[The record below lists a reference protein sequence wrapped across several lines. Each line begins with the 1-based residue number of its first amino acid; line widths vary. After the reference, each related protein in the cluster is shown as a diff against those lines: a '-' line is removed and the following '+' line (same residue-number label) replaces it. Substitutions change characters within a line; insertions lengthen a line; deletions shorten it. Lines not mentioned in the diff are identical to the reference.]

1 MYKLVK
7 YVCPECGNSFRMIV
21 SDVKEKEKL
30 ALKAKLVCSE
40 CGTEMSSEIV
50 RELDSLFDTSKVSD
64 ELVVYLLSRRFL
76 IASPF
81 EVVIRLDDLAKAGY
95 TGRVRVK
102 LWGKDVFHA
111 VSCPSKHSAMFV
123 KSREA

>member
-7 YVCPECGNSFRMIV
+7 YICPECGNIFRMIV

-30 ALKAKLVCSE
+30 ALKARLICSE
-40 CGTEMSSEIV
+40 CGTEMRAEIH
-50 RELDSLFDTSKVSD
+50 ELDSLFESNRIGD
-64 ELVVYLLSRRFL
+64 ELVIYLLSRRFL
-76 IASPF
+76 TASPF
-81 EVVIRLDDLAKAGY
+81 EIVIKLEDLVKAGY

-102 LWGKDVFHA
+102 LWGEDVFHA